1 MKIDG
6 GATIETYTG
15 LQFHILE
22 PHPEEVNITDIAHA
36 LSMLCRFTGHT
47 RFYYSVA
54 QHSYLASFL
63 VPPQFQ
69 LEALLH
75 DASEAYIGDM
85 SRPLKHFS
93 ECGRLYLEI
102 EAKIEAVIKKK
113 FGLPPTM
120 SPEVKEAD
128 NSLLYAEKK
137 ALMEPCDWTHTW
149 GKYEEIDTTIQPWEP
164 QYAEAQFLRRY
175 RQLLSYNYTR
185 PDKCIVII

>member
-1 MKIDG
+1 MKIDS

-22 PHPEEVNITDIAHA
+22 PRPEEVNITDIAHA
-36 LSMLCRFTGHT
+36 LSMQCRFTGHT
-47 RFYYSVA
+47 KFHYSVA
-54 QHSYLASFL
+54 QHSFLASFL

-137 ALMEPCDWTHTW
+137 ALMKPCDWTDTW
-149 GKYEEIDTTIQPWEP
+149 GKYKEVDVEIGSWNPDFAKIQ
-164 QYAEAQFLRRY
+164 FMRRY
-175 RQLLSYNYTR
+175 ARLW
-185 PDKCIVII
+185 PIIAVGLPIT